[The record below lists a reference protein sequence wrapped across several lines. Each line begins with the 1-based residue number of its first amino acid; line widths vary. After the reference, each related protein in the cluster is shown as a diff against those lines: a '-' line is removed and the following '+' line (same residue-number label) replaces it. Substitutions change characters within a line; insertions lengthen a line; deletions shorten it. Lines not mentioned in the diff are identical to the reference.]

1 MDIET
6 LGNVSLIV
14 LGVLIALV
22 LILALGILLI
32 KYFNAMVKAEYKL
45 RQAQDK
51 LVEKYGCMYVM
62 CESIPTASIPP
73 PPPGKPWAY
82 PGLLK
87 KLLKC
92 PALRAIFVCKCIAP
106 VPTMMVKYP
115 VPLSIRSIYKIIR
128 CHF

>member
-6 LGNVSLIV
+6 LGNVSLVV

-51 LVEKYGCMYVM
+51 LVEKYGMGVLPVRDSYM
-62 CESIPTASIPP
+62 SYTE
-73 PPPGKPWAY
+73 
-82 PGLLK
+82 L
-87 KLLKC
+87 
-92 PALRAIFVCKCIAP
+92 AI
-106 VPTMMVKYP
+106 
-115 VPLSIRSIYKIIR
+115 
-128 CHF
+128 

>member
-51 LVEKYGCMYVM
+51 LVEKYGMGVLPVRDSYM
-62 CESIPTASIPP
+62 SYTE
-73 PPPGKPWAY
+73 
-82 PGLLK
+82 L
-87 KLLKC
+87 
-92 PALRAIFVCKCIAP
+92 AI
-106 VPTMMVKYP
+106 
-115 VPLSIRSIYKIIR
+115 
-128 CHF
+128 